1 MVNYYGSMKIHPNLS
16 YGGFLLQTCRVQTR
30 LLILG
35 CGFEQLVDQ
44 NIGQINKWCGRVK
57 CGLSKVVDERTTTGE
72 WWWSKHKYNP
82 YWARKPIA
90 WYYWNEDKRP
100 FPPLEQAIV
109 M

>member
-1 MVNYYGSMKIHPNLS
+1 MVDFFCKH
-16 YGGFLLQTCRVQTR
+16 RVQAR

-44 NIGQINKWCGRVK
+44 NIGQINKWCGPVK
-57 CGLSKVVDERTTTGE
+57 CGLSKVVDERTTTSV
-72 WWWSKHKYNP
+72 WWWPKHKYNP
-82 YWARKPIA
+82 YWARIPIA
-90 WYYWNEDKRP
+90 GSYWKEDKRP